1 MDETLKPLRIPP
13 QISLY
18 ADKHN
23 VSHLVQHMVISLVVD
38 QPDDPISYLI
48 SFLQRRRVECPQ
60 VMLLGPPAVGKHTL
74 AKRLSTKLRA
84 VHVTVE
90 GLLQGQSEQSRLSKQ
105 VRSRDHAQILPSA
118 GSVASEIDDGNKFLL
133 FFLFY
138 NSHTRISFIKK
149 KAESTEKLLS
159 FDL

>member
-48 SFLQRRRVECPQ
+48 SFLQRRRVECPR

-105 VRSRDHAQILPSA
+105 EASA
-118 GSVASEIDDGNKFLL
+118 EVLVQLLQQRLREKDCFHRVSSV
-133 FFLFY
+133 
-138 NSHTRISFIKK
+138 
-149 KAESTEKLLS
+149 
-159 FDL
+159 